1 MAITARSENRSSD
14 NVDPEQGFIAGGL
27 QGENSVHAE
36 SQTIPTIHKH
46 YPEPPNHAPV
56 NPNHVSE
63 SKFWGVF
70 WILESV
76 LSLRATAGLDLF
88 HQY

>member
-14 NVDPEQGFIAGGL
+14 NVVLELGFTAGGL
-27 QGENSVHAE
+27 QGENSAQNHKQFPQ
-36 SQTIPTIHKH
+36 SMHKH
-46 YPEPPNHAPV
+46 YPEPPKHAPV

-70 WILESV
+70 WIL
-76 LSLRATAGLDLF
+76 
-88 HQY
+88 

>member
-14 NVDPEQGFIAGGL
+14 NVDLEQGFTTGGL
-27 QGENSVHAE
+27 QGENSAHAE
-36 SQTIPTIHKH
+36 SQTILTIHKH
-46 YPEPPNHAPV
+46 YPEPQKYAPV

-70 WILESV
+70 LDSVKGFRILGSV
-76 LSLRATAGLDLF
+76 
-88 HQY
+88 

>member
-14 NVDPEQGFIAGGL
+14 NVDLEQGFTTGGL
-27 QGENSVHAE
+27 QGENSAHAG
-36 SQTIPTIHKH
+36 SQTILTIHKH
-46 YPEPPNHAPV
+46 YPEPQKHAPV

-70 WILESV
+70 LDSVKGFRILGSV
-76 LSLRATAGLDLF
+76 
-88 HQY
+88 

>member
-14 NVDPEQGFIAGGL
+14 NVDLEQGFIAGGL
-27 QGENSVHAE
+27 QGENSANAE

-46 YPEPPNHAPV
+46 YPEPPKHAPV
-56 NPNHVSE
+56 NPNHVSA

-70 WILESV
+70 WIL
-76 LSLRATAGLDLF
+76 
-88 HQY
+88 